1 VPEFIAYAKA
11 NPGKNRTRQQ
21 RALGVSAAREGDAV
35 KRSTDRILTRH
46 VGSLPR
52 PKDLVELYRE
62 NAPDSRLLPR
72 LRSAVAEVVQQQ
84 ARAGIDI
91 VNDGEFGKAMRR
103 SVISAHGWSYIYD
116 RIAGFELREEEAKK
130 GRAAWTFGS
139 KERKEFAEFYAE
151 EASAA
156 QGSAGN
162 QAGPAQAATSTA
174 RLYGLTCTAPVKY
187 TSQAAIQRDIQNL
200 KSALEGAQV
209 EEAFMTAV
217 SPATL
222 QILPNAYYKDRE
234 QYTWALAEAI
244 REEYKAIVDAGIILQ
259 IDDPALVDI
268 YDWWFS
274 VDDNLAGYRKWAEFQ
289 VEAVNHALE
298 DISEDRVRFHICWG
312 SWHGPHKGDVQ
323 LKDVADLLVRV
334 KAQAYVIEA
343 GNVRHEHEWKIWRTT
358 KLPEGKLLIPGF
370 VSHATNVLEHPE
382 LVADRIVRFARTI
395 GRENVIAGTDCG
407 LGGRVHPQIAWAKIE
422 ALSEAA
428 KLASKKLWS

>member
-1 VPEFIAYAKA
+1 M
-11 NPGKNRTRQQ
+11 
-21 RALGVSAAREGDAV
+21 
-35 KRSTDRILTRH
+35 KRSTDRILTTH

-62 NAPDSRLLPR
+62 NAPDSRLLPC

-84 ARAGIDI
+84 ARCGIDVI
-91 VNDGEFGKAMRR
+91 NDGEFGKAMRR
-103 SVISAHGWSYIYD
+103 SVDFGAWWSYIYD
-116 RIAGFELREEEAKK
+116 RIAGFELRAEEAKK

-156 QGSAGN
+156 AQSSAGS
-162 QAGPAQAATSTA
+162 QAGTAQAATSTA

-187 TSQAAIQRDIQNL
+187 TGQPAIQRDIQNL
-200 KSALEGAQV
+200 KSALTGAQV

-222 QILPNAYYKDRE
+222 QILPNAYYKDRDE
-234 QYTWALAEAI
+234 YTWALAEAI
-244 REEYKAIVDAGIILQ
+244 REEYKAIVDAGFILQ

-268 YDWWFS
+268 YDWWYS

-289 VEAVNHALE
+289 VKAVNHALE
-298 DISEDRVRFHICWG
+298 GIPEDRVRFHICWG
-312 SWHGPHKGDVQ
+312 SWHGPHKGDVP
-323 LKDVADLLVRV
+323 LKDVADLLVKV

-343 GNVRHEHEWKIWRTT
+343 GNVRHEHEWKVWRST
-358 KLPEGKLLIPGF
+358 KLPEGKLIIPGV

-407 LGGRVHPQIAWAKIE
+407 LGGRVHQQIAWAKLE
-422 ALSEAA
+422 ALSEGAR
-428 KLASKKLWS
+428 LASKELWP

>member
-1 VPEFIAYAKA
+1 M
-11 NPGKNRTRQQ
+11 
-21 RALGVSAAREGDAV
+21 
-35 KRSTDRILTRH
+35 KRSTDRILTTH

-62 NAPDSRLLPR
+62 NAPDSKLLPC

-84 ARAGIDI
+84 ARCGIDVI
-91 VNDGEFGKAMRR
+91 NDGEFGKAMRR
-103 SVISAHGWSYIYD
+103 SVDFGAWWSYIYN
-116 RIAGFELREEEAKK
+116 RSQALSSEQRRRKK
-130 GRAAWTFGS
+130 DARRGRSAVRN
-139 KERKEFAEFYAE
+139 EKEFAEFYAE

-156 QGSAGN
+156 AQSSAGS
-162 QAGPAQAATSTA
+162 QAGTAQAATSTA

-187 TSQAAIQRDIQNL
+187 TGQPAIQRDIQNL
-200 KSALEGAQV
+200 KSALTGAQV

-222 QILPNAYYKDRE
+222 QILPNAYYKDRDE
-234 QYTWALAEAI
+234 YTWALAEAI
-244 REEYKAIVDAGIILQ
+244 REEYKAIVDAGFILQ

-268 YDWWFS
+268 YDWWYS

-289 VEAVNHALE
+289 VKAVNHALE
-298 DISEDRVRFHICWG
+298 GIPEDRVRFHICWG
-312 SWHGPHKGDVQ
+312 SWHGPHKGDVP
-323 LKDVADLLVRV
+323 LKDVADLLVKV

-343 GNVRHEHEWKIWRTT
+343 GNVRHEHEWKVWRST
-358 KLPEGKLLIPGF
+358 KLPEGKLIIPGV

-407 LGGRVHPQIAWAKIE
+407 LGGRVHQQIAWAKLE
-422 ALSEAA
+422 ALSEGAR
-428 KLASKKLWS
+428 LASKELWP